1 MLDFNSLANFALN
14 AFFSLI
20 IRKVSSCGAI
30 WRGGNESI
38 FLLKI
43 RNPAIAVDKL
53 RFFLDSVM
61 EIYILIALLSR
72 QRESDV
78 DKSQWDIK
86 VNANNKIHIN
96 K

>member
-1 MLDFNSLANFALN
+1 MVLFGEVD
-14 AFFSLI
+14 
-20 IRKVSSCGAI
+20 
-30 WRGGNESI
+30 
-38 FLLKI
+38 FLLKMRI
-43 RNPAIAVDKL
+43 PAIAVDKL

-78 DKSQWDIK
+78 DKRQWDIK